1 MLRGLLY
8 GFILSALIAVV
19 AMAVFPLPPERFPDA
34 TPTAPAASDG

>member
-8 GFILSALIAVV
+8 GFILSALVAVA

-34 TPTAPAASDG
+34 SATPAASDG